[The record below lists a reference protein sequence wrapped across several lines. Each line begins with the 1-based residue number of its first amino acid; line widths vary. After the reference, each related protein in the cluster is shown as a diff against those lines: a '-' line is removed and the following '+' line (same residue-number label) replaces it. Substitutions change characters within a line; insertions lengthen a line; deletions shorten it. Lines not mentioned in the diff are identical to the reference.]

1 MSEPIMK
8 KTKGDGIN
16 IQVAVWE
23 GNGKEILCVHGL
35 TANCRF
41 WDSLASVLSPRY
53 KIIAMDLRGRGLSD
67 KPPTGYSMESHCKD
81 LLALMDDLGLQRP
94 VLMGHSLGASI
105 SLVFAAQMPQ
115 RVDRLILVDGGGKLT
130 EAQLFKFF
138 VAIKPSL
145 DRLGKTLPS
154 FEDYVSQMKQAAY
167 YQPWNRFKDNY
178 FQYEVEEVEGGVR
191 SRVNPKHIEEES
203 LNMGKVDLPKF
214 YPKITSPTLI
224 LRATKGI
231 LSKDD
236 LVLPEDVA
244 ERMVREIPS
253 AKRVDLEG
261 VNHYTI
267 LLQPNKNR
275 DQAILDFLK
284 A

>member
-1 MSEPIMK
+1 MNEPVMK

-23 GNGKEILCVHGL
+23 GDGKKILCVHGL

-41 WDSLASVLSPRY
+41 WDCLASVLSPHY
-53 KIIAMDLRGRGLSD
+53 KVIAMDLRGRGLSD

-115 RVDRLILVDGGGKLT
+115 RVDRLILLDGGGKLT
-130 EAQLFKFF
+130 ETQLFKFF
-138 VAIKPSL
+138 AAIKPSL
-145 DRLGKTLPS
+145 DRLGKIFPS
-154 FEDYVSQMKQAAY
+154 SEDYVSQMKQTPY
-167 YQPWNRFKDNY
+167 LQPWNHFMDNY
-178 FQYEVEEVEGGVR
+178 FQYEVEKVEGGVR

-203 LNMGKVDLPKF
+203 LNMGKVDLPQF
-214 YPKITSPTLI
+214 YRKVISPTLI

-244 ERMVREIPS
+244 DRMVREIPS
-253 AKRVDLEG
+253 AKRVNLEG

-267 LLQPNKNR
+267 LLQPNKKR

-284 A
+284 V